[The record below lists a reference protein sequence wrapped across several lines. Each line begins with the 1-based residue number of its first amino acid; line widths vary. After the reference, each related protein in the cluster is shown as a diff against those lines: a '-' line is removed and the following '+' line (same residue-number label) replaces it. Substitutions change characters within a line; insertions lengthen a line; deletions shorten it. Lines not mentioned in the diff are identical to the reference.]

1 MFFGPGLAV
10 DFGIKMKRE
19 RPRVEIVYRHS
30 PPDIYHGRLG
40 IIRKRTAVMKD
51 HQRRK
56 GGDLAMPLRG
66 RFRSFAARHVE
77 GHILRNGYVEIR
89 SFHPFGRS
97 LRAMDR
103 TPV

>member
-30 PPDIYHGRLG
+30 PRDIHHSRFG
-40 IIRKRTAVMKD
+40 IFWKRTAVWKD
-51 HQRRK
+51 RQRRDV
-56 GGDLAMPLRG
+56 GDLAMPLRV

-97 LRAMDR
+97 RRAVDR